1 MFALVDERMAYR
13 RLQDRLK
20 LFHKQNKENVR
31 AAKAQI
37 EAIRRQQC
45 DVQKQETSVGN
56 PERAAIVRLKS
67 VLVSKSIDP
76 SSLA

>member
-1 MFALVDERMAYR
+1 MFALVEERMAYR

-31 AAKAQI
+31 VAKAQI

-45 DVQKQETSVGN
+45 PDMQKQETSVGN
-56 PERAAIVRLKS
+56 PERAAIVKLKS
-67 VLVSKSIDP
+67 VLVG
-76 SSLA
+76 